1 MAIVKAINGSKSSH
15 GAMRNVIEYVL
26 RDDKTDHDTL
36 CYVSGPWDDS
46 QKINYDS
53 VYRSFLNEKKMW
65 DKDSGRMYLH
75 TVLSFHENEK
85 ISPEQA
91 LEFGKAW
98 AEKVYPNNQS
108 LFAVHQDK
116 GHLHCHIVTN
126 SVSFIDGHKINVSRQ
141 DLQRGKGLCNQM
153 CAERG
158 LTVAEKGKHFDGSE
172 IEQGEVRAWGKNKY
186 KLLQN
191 ESKKSYVA
199 ECGIAV
205 LQALEKA
212 TDRNSFIAEM
222 KAQGWETIWKD
233 SKKHITFMDEN
244 GRKVRDS
251 NLEKTFQLPA
261 TKEGLK
267 HEFERQDEAR
277 READRAESAE
287 LDQYYR
293 EVEEASGRAVES
305 DPSLDDAEREFEGYS
320 AEERSGETTDYIRK
334 LRAEERAAAEE
345 RRDREAER
353 ADRDAERVRQNL
365 ERSRAEAE
373 RTAAERKRTV
383 RQRAQPRD
391 IGWER

>member
-26 RDDKTDHDTL
+26 RDDKTDHNSL

-46 QKINYDS
+46 QTINYDS
-53 VYRSFLNEKKMW
+53 VYRTFLDEKKLW

-85 ISPEQA
+85 ISPEQV
-91 LEFGKAW
+91 LEFGKVW
-98 AEKVYPNNQS
+98 AEKVYPDNQS

-141 DLQRGKGLCNQM
+141 DLQKGKEICNQM

-186 KLLQN
+186 KLIQN

-199 ECGIAV
+199 ECGMAV
-205 LQALEKA
+205 LQALEKS
-212 TDRNSFIAEM
+212 TDRDSFISEM
-222 KAQGWETIWKD
+222 KSQGWKTIWQD

-251 NLEKTFQLPA
+251 NLEKTFHIPA
-261 TKEGLK
+261 TKEGLA
-267 HEFERQDEAR
+267 HEFERQNEEREA
-277 READRAESAE
+277 ADRAESE
-287 LDQYYR
+287 EFDQYYR

-305 DPSLDDAEREFEGYS
+305 DEVLDGAEREFGGYS
-320 AEERSGETTDYIRK
+320 AEERGGETTDYIRK

-345 RRDREAER
+345 RRNSEAER
-353 ADRDAERVRQNL
+353 ANRDAERIRQDL
-365 ERSRAEAE
+365 ESGRIEAE
-373 RTAAERKRTV
+373 RATTERTRFAK
-383 RQRAQPRD
+383 PREISPD

>member
-53 VYRSFLNEKKMW
+53 VYRSFLNEKKLW
-65 DKDSGRMYLH
+65 DKDNGRMYLH

-85 ISPEQA
+85 ISPEQV

-98 AEKVYPNNQS
+98 AEKVYPDNQS

-126 SVSFIDGHKINVSRQ
+126 SVSFIDGHKINVSRR
-141 DLQRGKGLCNQM
+141 DLQKSKELCNEM
-153 CAERG
+153 CKERG
-158 LTVAEKGKHFDGSE
+158 LTVAEKGRHFDGSE
-172 IEQGEVRAWGKNKY
+172 IDQGEVRAWNKDKY

-191 ESKKSYVA
+191 ETKKSYVA
-199 ECGIAV
+199 ECGMAV
-205 LQALEKA
+205 LQAIERAEDKK
-212 TDRNSFIAEM
+212 SFISEM
-222 KAQGWETIWKD
+222 KSQGWKTSWTD

-251 NLEKTFQLPA
+251 NLEKTFHIPA
-261 TKEGLK
+261 TKEGLTN
-267 HEFERQDEAR
+267 EFERQNEE
-277 READRAESAE
+277 REASDRAESAE

-293 EVEEASGRAVES
+293 EVEEASGRTVES
-305 DPSLDDAEREFEGYS
+305 DPSFDDAEREFEGYS
-320 AEERSGETTDYIRK
+320 AKERSGETTDYIRK

-353 ADRDAERVRQNL
+353 ANRDAERVRQDL

-373 RTAAERKRTV
+373 RATTERKRPAK
-383 RQRAQPRD
+383 QREISPD

>member
-1 MAIVKAINGSKSSH
+1 
-15 GAMRNVIEYVL
+15 
-26 RDDKTDHDTL
+26 
-36 CYVSGPWDDS
+36 
-46 QKINYDS
+46 
-53 VYRSFLNEKKMW
+53 
-65 DKDSGRMYLH
+65 MYLH

-85 ISPEQA
+85 ISPEQV

-98 AEKVYPNNQS
+98 AEKVYPDNQS

-172 IEQGEVRAWGKNKY
+172 IEQGEVRAWSKNKY

-277 READRAESAE
+277 READRAGSAK

-293 EVEEASGRAVES
+293 EVEAAGRTVES
-305 DPSLDDAEREFEGYS
+305 DSSLDDAEREFEGYS
-320 AEERSGETTDYIRK
+320 AAERSGETTDYIRK
-334 LRAEERAAAEE
+334 LRAAERAATEE
-345 RRDREAER
+345 RRNSEAER
-353 ADRDAERVRQNL
+353 ENREVERVRQDL

-373 RTAAERKRTV
+373 RSTTERKRPAKA
-383 RQRAQPRD
+383 REISPD

>member
-26 RDDKTDHDTL
+26 RDNKTDRDTL

-53 VYRSFLNEKKMW
+53 VYRSFLNEKKLW

-75 TVLSFHENEK
+75 TVLSFHEGEK
-85 ISPEQA
+85 IGPEQV

-98 AEKVYPNNQS
+98 AEKVYPDNQS
-108 LFAVHQDK
+108 LLAVHQDK

-126 SVSFIDGHKINVSRQ
+126 SVSFIDGHKINVSRK
-141 DLQRGKGLCNQM
+141 DLQRWKGICNQM

-158 LTVAEKGKHFDGSE
+158 LTVAEKGRHFDGSA
-172 IEQGEVRAWGKNKY
+172 IEQGEVRAWGKDKY

-191 ESKKSYVA
+191 ETKKSYVA
-199 ECGIAV
+199 ECGMAV
-205 LQALEKA
+205 LQALERS
-212 TDRNSFIAEM
+212 TDRDSFISEM
-222 KAQGWETIWKD
+222 KSQGWKTIWQD

-244 GRKVRDS
+244 GRKVRGS
-251 NLEKTFQLPA
+251 NLEKTFHIPA
-261 TKEGLK
+261 TKEGLTN
-267 HEFERQDEAR
+267 EFERQNAN
-277 READRAESAE
+277 DRAESEE

-305 DPSLDDAEREFEGYS
+305 DEVLDGAEREFGGYS
-320 AEERSGETTDYIRK
+320 AEERGGETTDYIRK
-334 LRAEERAAAEE
+334 LRAEERASAEE

-353 ADRDAERVRQNL
+353 ANRDAERIRQDL
-365 ERSRAEAE
+365 ERSRIEAE
-373 RTAAERKRTV
+373 RAATERKRPAK
-383 RQRAQPRD
+383 QREVSPD

>member
-1 MAIVKAINGSKSSH
+1 MAIVKAVNGAKSSH

-53 VYRSFLNEKKMW
+53 VYRSFLNEKKLW
-65 DKDSGRMYLH
+65 NKDSGRMYLH

-85 ISPEQA
+85 ISPEQV

-98 AEKVYPNNQS
+98 AEKVYPDNQS

-126 SVSFIDGHKINVSRQ
+126 SVSYLDGHKINVSRQ
-141 DLQRGKGLCNQM
+141 DLQKSKQLCNEM
-153 CAERG
+153 CVERG
-158 LTVAEKGKHFDGSE
+158 LTVAEKGRHFDGGE
-172 IEQGEVRAWGKNKY
+172 IEQGEIRAWKKNKY

-191 ESKKSYVA
+191 ETKKSYVA
-199 ECGIAV
+199 ECGMAV
-205 LQALEKA
+205 LQALETS
-212 TDRNSFIAEM
+212 TDRDSFISEM

-251 NLEKTFQLPA
+251 NLEKTFHIPA
-261 TKEGLK
+261 TKEGLTN
-267 HEFERQDEAR
+267 EFERQNEE
-277 READRAESAE
+277 READRAESSE
-287 LDQYYR
+287 LEQYYR

-305 DPSLDDAEREFEGYS
+305 DQSIDDAEREFEGYS
-320 AEERSGETTDYIRK
+320 SEERSGETTDYIRK
-334 LRAEERAAAEE
+334 LRAEERVAAEE

-353 ADRDAERVRQNL
+353 ANRDAERVRQDL
-365 ERSRAEAE
+365 ERSRAETE

-383 RQRAQPRD
+383 RQRVQSKD

>member
-1 MAIVKAINGSKSSH
+1 MAIVKAINGAKSSH

-26 RDDKTDHDTL
+26 REDKTDHNTL

-53 VYRSFLNEKKMW
+53 VYRSFLNEKKLW

-85 ISPEQA
+85 ISPEQV

-98 AEKVYPNNQS
+98 AEKVYPDNQS

-141 DLQRGKGLCNQM
+141 DLQRGKGLCNRM

-172 IEQGEVRAWGKNKY
+172 IEQGEVRAWDKNKY

-191 ESKKSYVA
+191 ESKKGYVA
-199 ECGIAV
+199 ECGMAV
-205 LQALEKA
+205 LQATEKSR
-212 TDRNSFIAEM
+212 DKESFISEM
-222 KAQGWETIWKD
+222 KSQGWKTIWTD
-233 SKKHITFMDEN
+233 SKKHITFMDEH

-251 NLEKTFQLPA
+251 NLEKTFQIPA
-261 TKEGLK
+261 TKEGLT
-267 HEFERQDEAR
+267 HEFERQN
-277 READRAESAE
+277 EADRAESEE

-305 DPSLDDAEREFEGYS
+305 DEVLDGAEREFEEYS

-334 LRAEERAAAEE
+334 LRAEERAATEE

-353 ADRDAERVRQNL
+353 ENRDAERVRQDL

-373 RTAAERKRTV
+373 RTTTARKRPAK
-383 RQRAQPRD
+383 QREISPD

>member
-85 ISPEQA
+85 ISPEQV

-98 AEKVYPNNQS
+98 AEKVYPDNQS

-158 LTVAEKGKHFDGSE
+158 LTVAEKGKHFDGS
-172 IEQGEVRAWGKNKY
+172 AWGKNKY

-277 READRAESAE
+277 READRAGSAK

-293 EVEEASGRAVES
+293 EVEAAGRTVES

-320 AEERSGETTDYIRK
+320 AAERSGETTDYIRK
-334 LRAEERAAAEE
+334 LRAAERVATEE
-345 RRDREAER
+345 RRNSEAER
-353 ADRDAERVRQNL
+353 ENREVERVRQDL

-373 RTAAERKRTV
+373 RSTTERKRPAKA
-383 RQRAQPRD
+383 REISPD

>member
-1 MAIVKAINGSKSSH
+1 MAIVKAINGAKSSH

-46 QKINYDS
+46 QKINYDF
-53 VYRSFLNEKKMW
+53 VYRSFLNEKKLW

-85 ISPEQA
+85 ISPEQV
-91 LEFGKAW
+91 LEFGKIW
-98 AEKVYPNNQS
+98 AEKVYPDNQS

-141 DLQRGKGLCNQM
+141 NLQKSKELCNEM
-153 CAERG
+153 CRARG
-158 LTVAEKGKHFDGSE
+158 LTVAEKGRHFDGSE
-172 IEQGEVRAWGKNKY
+172 IEQGEVRAWGKDKY

-191 ESKKSYVA
+191 QTKKSYVA
-199 ECGIAV
+199 ECGMAV
-205 LQALEKA
+205 LQALEKS
-212 TDRNSFIAEM
+212 TDRDSFISEM

-251 NLEKTFQLPA
+251 NLKKTFQLPA

-277 READRAESAE
+277 READRAGSAK

-293 EVEEASGRAVES
+293 EVEAAGRTVKS

-320 AEERSGETTDYIRK
+320 AAERSGETTDYIRK
-334 LRAEERAAAEE
+334 LRAAERAATEE
-345 RRDREAER
+345 RRNSEAER
-353 ADRDAERVRQNL
+353 ENREVERVRQDL

-373 RTAAERKRTV
+373 RSTTERKRPAKA
-383 RQRAQPRD
+383 REISPD